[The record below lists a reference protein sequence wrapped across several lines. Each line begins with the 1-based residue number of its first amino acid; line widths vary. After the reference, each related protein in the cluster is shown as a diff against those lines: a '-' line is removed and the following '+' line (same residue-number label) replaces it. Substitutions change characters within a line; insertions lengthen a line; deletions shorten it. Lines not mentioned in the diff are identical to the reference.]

1 MVVWRINIMVGA
13 IMKSILFAASAACLL
28 WADQAAAQDYILVSC
43 YRGPWNEVIWDRAN
57 PEFIQSLQ
65 DAGYGAQ
72 EAESIA
78 NFICRDPRLVDNPIA
93 LAKEVQSVIRSA
105 PRG

>member
-1 MVVWRINIMVGA
+1 MF
-13 IMKSILFAASAACLL
+13 KSLILAASAAFLVM
-28 WADQAAAQDYILVSC
+28 ADTAKAETYILVSC
-43 YRGPWNEVIWDRAN
+43 YRGPWTEIIWDQAN

-78 NFICRDPRLVDNPIA
+78 NYICRDPRLVDNPIA
-93 LAKEVQSVIRSA
+93 LAKEVRAVMRSA